1 MLSIFSIICH
11 GPWTNSSRK
20 AESLFTKRF
29 HLGATCKRGNFLGPF
44 SCINI
49 LNFIQYFFFSGFDLV
64 INCTG
69 MGAQKLCHDSN
80 MSPVRGQVI
89 RVKAPW
95 QKFCVFADN
104 DTYVIP
110 GTFSLNI
117 IIFTHAPFRQHHRLF
132 FKRTRTSS
140 VPLEMK
146 KSLFPGMDSVTLGG
160 CRQFGNHQPNIDED
174 DQKAIWRR
182 VTRLMPNLKKAQFV
196 ADGVGLRPHRTSI
209 RVEKEMMTLSNGS
222 ILHVVHHYGHCGYG
236 WIVSPGSA
244 ITASQLAREILQS
257 VEPREGGNWHVWR
270 LTSRPDIKN
279 NTCSTFQFRQNGN
292 TIESV
297 PTTTK
302 RIYHY
307 HFNSSN
313 WKEIRTA

>member
-29 HLGATCKRGNFLGPF
+29 HLGATCKRGNFLSPF

-110 GTFSLNI
+110 GTFSLNN
-117 IIFTHAPFRQHHRLF
+117 FYACSFPPASSTVFLRELEPRLF
-132 FKRTRTSS
+132 HWKW
-140 VPLEMK
+140 
-146 KSLFPGMDSVTLGG
+146 KSHFF
-160 CRQFGNHQPNIDED
+160 Q
-174 DQKAIWRR
+174 AW
-182 VTRLMPNLKKAQFV
+182 
-196 ADGVGLRPHRTSI
+196 I
-209 RVEKEMMTLSNGS
+209 RWL
-222 ILHVVHHYGHCGYG
+222 
-236 WIVSPGSA
+236 
-244 ITASQLAREILQS
+244 
-257 VEPREGGNWHVWR
+257 
-270 LTSRPDIKN
+270 
-279 NTCSTFQFRQNGN
+279 
-292 TIESV
+292 
-297 PTTTK
+297 
-302 RIYHY
+302 
-307 HFNSSN
+307 
-313 WKEIRTA
+313 

>member
-1 MLSIFSIICH
+1 MVERNATIFEDRLFFLSMRGHRKENVSLALLSYPDTLISPDTFFQWFFFIFSIICH

-29 HLGATCKRGNFLGPF
+29 HLGATCKRGNFLSPF

-110 GTFSLNI
+110 GTFSLNN
-117 IIFTHAPFRQHHRLF
+117 FYACSFPPA
-132 FKRTRTSS
+132 SS
-140 VPLEMK
+140 TV
-146 KSLFPGMDSVTLGG
+146 F
-160 CRQFGNHQPNIDED
+160 
-174 DQKAIWRR
+174 
-182 VTRLMPNLKKAQFV
+182 
-196 ADGVGLRPHRTSI
+196 
-209 RVEKEMMTLSNGS
+209 
-222 ILHVVHHYGHCGYG
+222 
-236 WIVSPGSA
+236 
-244 ITASQLAREILQS
+244 
-257 VEPREGGNWHVWR
+257 
-270 LTSRPDIKN
+270 
-279 NTCSTFQFRQNGN
+279 
-292 TIESV
+292 
-297 PTTTK
+297 
-302 RIYHY
+302 
-307 HFNSSN
+307 
-313 WKEIRTA
+313 